1 MTTTPT
7 IPGAAAPGGLDENN
21 DDGQTTLR
29 VGAVMSQADLDRL
42 LSRGG
47 ITFESQAL
55 SGERTGWDGLT
66 KKQEEEERLLHQIR
80 EQTRAEE
87 EYDREM
93 KEVRDRADALIAH
106 LDEEERQCR
115 EELERVKKRPIV
127 LPDGRVVEADA
138 NGQFTTDA
146 NGQALTDSEKAEAE
160 RQRKQKEATEQAL
173 NDKLAQIQ
181 EARARAEKARDL
193 GSQSSANLT
202 PAEMKE
208 RQAQAQDELAR
219 AQAVAPQQAHYE
231 TDASASST
239 LASTDTLAAL
249 GLGGPPPDRTTS
261 FSASLDGKD
270 ARSAVLQNQ
279 FTGAAE
285 GSTATPPDNQAPGG
299 NTGPKT
305 QIVQPNQ

>member
-1 MTTTPT
+1 M
-7 IPGAAAPGGLDENN
+7 PGTAAPGVWDEND
-21 DDGQTTLR
+21 DDGQTALR
-29 VGAVMSQADLDRL
+29 VGSVMSQADLDRL

-47 ITFESQAL
+47 IIFESQTLA
-55 SGERTGWDGLT
+55 GERTGWDGLT
-66 KKQEEEERLLHQIR
+66 KKQEEEERWLRQIQ
-80 EQTRAEE
+80 EQARAEE

-93 KEVRDRADALIAH
+93 QEVRDRADALIAH
-106 LDEEERQCR
+106 MDEEERQCR

-160 RQRKQKEATEQAL
+160 RQRTQKEADEQAL
-173 NDKLAQIQ
+173 NDRLAQLA
-181 EARARAEKARDL
+181 EARAHAEKARDL
-193 GSQSSANLT
+193 ASQSGSNLT

-208 RQAQAQDELAR
+208 RQAQAQNELAI
-219 AQAVAPQQAHYE
+219 AQAAAPQQAHYE
-231 TDASASST
+231 TDANASST
-239 LASTDTLAAL
+239 LSSTDTLAAL
-249 GLGGPPPDRTTS
+249 GLGGPPTDRTTS

-270 ARSAVLQNQ
+270 ARSTVLQNQ

-285 GSTATPPDNQAPGG
+285 GASATPPDNQTPAG